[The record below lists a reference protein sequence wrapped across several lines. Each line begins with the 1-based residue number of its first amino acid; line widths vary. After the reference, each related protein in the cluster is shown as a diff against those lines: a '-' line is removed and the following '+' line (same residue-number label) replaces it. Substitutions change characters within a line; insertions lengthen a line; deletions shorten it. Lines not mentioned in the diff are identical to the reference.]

1 MNCVVCKQPI
11 KEGDNVVQS
20 PQGPVHVGQCQQHLS
35 EMTMS
40 ESTDQLES
48 VELLV

>member
-11 KEGDNVVQS
+11 KEGEPVVET
-20 PQGPVHVGQCQQHLS
+20 PQGTVHTGTCHQHLQ
-35 EMTMS
+35 EMAMT
-40 ESTDQLES
+40 ESTDQLNQ